1 MRRIDKKIQKEMD
14 LYMHNRSLR
23 IERLRQWK
31 SAQDR
36 ILTEFNNFISASQQK
51 EFGKEYN
58 AYANEFKD
66 TVQIAFGTLPI
77 AQSINGEGIDSE
89 EGAALVYS
97 KLPSGMVFCTV
108 FLCSSERQKPIKPY
122 FLLRI
127 YKSPSKI
134 TIDCIKRDLLDLL
147 RYQRISS
154 TIQYA
159 SWWEQ
164 KRLQWK
170 LSDEDAMAKVL
181 KVSVN
186 FLQDFITGFLPK

>member
-23 IERLRQWK
+23 IERLSQWK
-31 SAQDR
+31 PAQDR
-36 ILTEFNNFISASQQK
+36 ILTEFKNFISENEQK
-51 EFGKEYN
+51 DFGKEYN

-77 AQSINGEGIDSE
+77 AQSINGEGIDLE

-134 TIDCIKRDLLDLL
+134 TTDCIKRDLLDLL